1 MTDFLSTALS
11 QQFLLLFITKCI
23 KIAFV
28 IIIALFFYNVLKRII
43 GRVIDMHFEELS
55 MTQRRRAN
63 TLLSLVRSF
72 LAVIF
77 SFITIMMILNE
88 LSIDTT
94 SLLAGAS
101 IIGLAIGVGAQGL
114 VKDFGAGIFII
125 LEDQYSIGDIVTIK
139 GFTGTVTDVSLRTT
153 KVCSNDKVVHTIP
166 NGLIDIVS
174 NYTKGIYIATIKI
187 SISQDADPDVVL
199 PVLKRALDEVGRRS
213 DVQSEGASVGGI
225 SSMEGN
231 SLTYEVSIP
240 ARRID
245 SYDVCAAYRYTAA
258 KMLAAAHIPF
268 AKFSVEAD
276 LYPKKDD
283 GKSSDNVKQEA

>member
-77 SFITIMMILNE
+77 SFVTIMMILNE